1 MAVFVRL
8 LPAAALLV
16 AAAGSL
22 GAQAGAAPAAAAP
35 PACDAAQPSSGNA
48 VRANISLQLA
58 LKDQKTNPA
67 SAAKNLAATVKL
79 LEANDKDET
88 ARAYVLG
95 SALSLWMNMPNVGL
109 APKRSAVG
117 FSGNPEAT
125 IDLPGTVDSL
135 FKIVEASKP
144 GCSYYTSYWRGGQQA
159 FLDLV
164 NGAIAALNA
173 DKLDSA
179 QYYAT
184 QANRLYSASPYPS
197 MVLGNIANKRN
208 ANADAVKFWQAS
220 AAAAANDTSY
230 RDVERQVL
238 GNIASVQLNAA
249 RDEKTPKEARVA
261 SAKQAA
267 ATYAQLIAI
276 PGTTGNYMYG
286 GRQNMQSALLLAG
299 DTAAVVAS
307 YQPLMSNP
315 TSYEYQDLLNSAVAA
330 ARANKTA
337 DAAKLFEGALQ
348 VNPQNRDAL
357 YNLGVEYLALQQYDK
372 VGPVVA
378 KLVAVDPGNPEN
390 YFLAARAYSEQAK
403 TGKKGSPAL
412 AALNDSAVVWY
423 NRGSKLPVEVVFTEF
438 SPGDKELII
447 AGTVLD
453 RRDKAAAGDETTT
466 APARSTVK
474 GARAAAAKPKAAAA
488 MPAKAVTLKFDALD
502 KSGAVVGSKS
512 VSTAELQP
520 GKSAEFRVTIPGA
533 NAISYRYALGE

>member
-1 MAVFVRL
+1 MAVFVKL

-22 GAQAGAAPAAAAP
+22 GAQQAAAAAPAP
-35 PACDAAQPSSGNA
+35 PACDAAQPSTGNA

-58 LKDQKTNPA
+58 LKDQKANPA
-67 SAAKNLAATVKL
+67 SAAKNLAATVKQ
-79 LEANDKDET
+79 LESPDKDET

-95 SALSLWMNMPNVGL
+95 SALSMWMNMPNIGL

-144 GCSYYTSYWRGGQQA
+144 GCSYYTSYWRGGQQV

-173 DKLDSA
+173 EKLDSA

-208 ANADAVKFWQAS
+208 ANADAIKFWQAS
-220 AAAAANDTSY
+220 ATAAAGDSSY
-230 RDVERQVL
+230 RDVQRQVL

-249 RDEKTPKEARVA
+249 RDEKAAKDARAA

-276 PGTTGNYMYG
+276 PGTTGNYLYG
-286 GRQNMQSALLLAG
+286 GRQNMQTALLLAG

-307 YQPLMSNP
+307 YQPLIATP

-348 VNPQNRDAL
+348 VNPQNRDAM
-357 YNLGVEYLALQQYDK
+357 YNLGVEYLALQQYEK

-390 YFLAARAYSEQAK
+390 YFLAARAYSEMAK
-403 TGKKGSPAL
+403 AGKKAGPAVN
-412 AALNDSAVVWY
+412 ALNDSAVTWY
-423 NRGSKLPVEVVFTEF
+423 NKGTKLPVEVVFTEF
-438 SPGDKELII
+438 SPGEKELII

-466 APARSTVK
+466 APARGTTK
-474 GARAAAAKPKAAAA
+474 AGRAAAAKPKAASNL
-488 MPAKAVTLKFDALD
+488 PAKAVTLKFDALD
-502 KSGAVVGSKS
+502 KTGAVVGSKS
-512 VSTAELQP
+512 VTTTELQP
-520 GKSAEFRVTIPGA
+520 GKSAEFRVAIPST
-533 NAISYRYALGE
+533 NAVAYKYSLGE

>member
-1 MAVFVRL
+1 MAVFVKL
-8 LPAAALLV
+8 IPTAALILM
-16 AAAGSL
+16 AASSL
-22 GAQAGAAPAAAAP
+22 EAQAAAAAP

-67 SAAKNLAATVKL
+67 SAAKNLGATVKML
-79 LEANDKDET
+79 DGPDKDEA

-95 SALSLWMNMPNVGL
+95 SALSMWMNMPNVGL
-109 APKRSAVG
+109 APKRAAVG
-117 FSGNPEAT
+117 FTSNPDAT
-125 IDLPGTVDSL
+125 IDIPGAVDSL

-144 GCSYYTSYWRGGQQA
+144 GCSYYTAYWRGGQQA

-173 DKLDSA
+173 EKLDSA

-184 QANRLYSASPYPS
+184 QANRLYSASPYPA

-208 ANADAVKFWQAS
+208 NNADALKYWQLS
-220 AAAAANDTSY
+220 ATTAGNDTSY
-230 RDVERQVL
+230 RDVQRQVI

-249 RDEKTPKEARVA
+249 RDEKAGKAAQAA

-276 PGTTGNYMYG
+276 PGTTGNYLYG
-286 GRQNMQSALLLAG
+286 GRQNMQTALLIAG
-299 DTAAVVAS
+299 DTAGVVTS
-307 YQPLMSNP
+307 YQPLIASP
-315 TSYEYQDLLNSAVAA
+315 SSYEYQDLLNSAVAA

-357 YNLGVEYLALQQYDK
+357 YNLGVEYLAMLQYDK

-378 KLVAVDPGNPEN
+378 RLVAVDPGNPEN
-390 YFLAARAYSEQAK
+390 YYLAARAYSELGK
-403 TGKKGSPAL
+403 TAKKGTPAV
-412 AALNDSAVVWY
+412 AALNDSAVTWY

-438 SPGDKELII
+438 SPSDKELNI
-447 AGTVLD
+447 AGTIFD
-453 RRDKAAAGDETTT
+453 RRDKAASGDETTT
-466 APARSTVK
+466 APAK
-474 GARAAAAKPKAAAA
+474 KAGAAKAAAAKPKAGATF
-488 MPAKAVTLKFDALD
+488 PGKAVTLKFDALD
-502 KSGAVVGSKS
+502 KSGAVLGSKS
-512 VSTAELQP
+512 VTTVELQP
-520 GKSAEFRVTIPGA
+520 GKSAEFRVTIPAA
-533 NAISYRYALGE
+533 NAVAYRYSLSE

>member
-1 MAVFVRL
+1 MAVFVKM
-8 LPAAALLV
+8 LPTAALLV

-22 GAQAGAAPAAAAP
+22 AAQATGAAPAP

-58 LKDQKTNPA
+58 LKDQKANPA

-79 LEANDKDET
+79 LDGPDKDET

-95 SALSLWMNMPNVGL
+95 SALSMWMNMPNIGL

-117 FSGNPEAT
+117 FTSNPEAT
-125 IDLPGTVDSL
+125 VDLPGAVDSL

-144 GCSYYTSYWRGGQQA
+144 GCSYYTSYWRGGQQV

-184 QANRLYSASPYPS
+184 QANRLYSSSPYPG

-208 ANADAVKFWQAS
+208 NNADAIKYWQAS
-220 AAAAANDTSY
+220 ATAAAGDTSY
-230 RDVERQVL
+230 RDVQRQVL

-249 RDEKTPKEARVA
+249 RDDKASKDARVA
-261 SAKQAA
+261 AAKQAA

-286 GRQNMQSALLLAG
+286 GRQNMQTALLLAG

-307 YQPLMSNP
+307 YQPLMANP
-315 TSYEYQDLLNSAVAA
+315 ASYEYQDLLNSAVAA

-348 VNPQNRDAL
+348 VNPQNRDAM

-372 VGPVVA
+372 VGPMVT

-390 YFLAARAYSEQAK
+390 YFLAARAYSELAK
-403 TGKKGSPAL
+403 AAKKGTPAESS
-412 AALNDSAVVWY
+412 LNEQAVSWY
-423 NRGSKLPVEVVFTEF
+423 NRGTKLPVEVVFTEF

-453 RRDKAAAGDETTT
+453 RRDKAAAGDETIT
-466 APARSTVK
+466 APAKGAK
-474 GARAAAAKPKAAAA
+474 GARAAAAKPKAASTL
-488 MPAKAVTLKFDALD
+488 PAKAVTLKFDALD

-512 VSTAELQP
+512 VTTSELQP
-520 GKSAEFRVTIPGA
+520 GKSAEFRVAIPSA
-533 NAISYRYALGE
+533 NAVGYKYSLGE